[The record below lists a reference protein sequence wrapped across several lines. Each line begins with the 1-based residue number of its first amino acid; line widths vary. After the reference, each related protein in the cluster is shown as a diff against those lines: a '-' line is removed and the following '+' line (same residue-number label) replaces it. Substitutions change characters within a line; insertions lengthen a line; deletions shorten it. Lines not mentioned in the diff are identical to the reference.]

1 MAEHIAT
8 TNYSHECE
16 GERHRSETSGSSRPA
31 YQVITPYQAG
41 GAWGL
46 QGAQEADGQM
56 RSIRDAADAYREEVA
71 AWEARKLQGSTPSPF
86 ALLPQLYPQTIP
98 LHTAPPPH
106 PYTAVSLYR
115 CIPIRYSY
123 ATKDP
128 LSANLQP
135 PGLFTLAPT
144 TTATP
149 PPPTRRNGQRCR
161 PHDVAVRRPQA
172 SGTPAW
178 CDASGGPYSEQART
192 SELTTPVPPPSP
204 HPHPH
209 PHPHPPS
216 PSTSPP
222 QPRPNL
228 APPGPHPHPN
238 IDPDPHALAFSPSP
252 SS

>member
-98 LHTAPPPH
+98 LHTAPPPASLYCCIPIPLH
-106 PYTAVSLYR
+106 PYTLFL
-115 CIPIRYSY
+115 RYQGPTFRQLA
-123 ATKDP
+123 ATWP
-128 LSANLQP
+128 LHA
-135 PGLFTLAPT
+135 LAHYHRHPT
-144 TTATP
+144 TTHTQKRPTLP
-149 PPPTRRNGQRCR
+149 PSRCR
-161 PHDVAVRRPQA
+161 R
-172 SGTPAW
+172 SPA
-178 CDASGGPYSEQART
+178 
-192 SELTTPVPPPSP
+192 PSLRD
-204 HPHPH
+204 
-209 PHPHPPS
+209 
-216 PSTSPP
+216 T
-222 QPRPNL
+222 RL
-228 APPGPHPHPN
+228 V
-238 IDPDPHALAFSPSP
+238 
-252 SS
+252 